1 MNLVRF
7 LVLLLFVTSAQ
18 SKDFEGLF
26 GFKLNDSLLNYV
38 SIDHIQ
44 DPTNRVRH
52 NETNTG
58 KYFDMFIPGEQF
70 KKNPLLTTYYVTF
83 DHKRNTIEQV
93 IAYRT
98 VENEAICSAL
108 KNAFRDEMESEF
120 DLLFENITKQIPM
133 ANIVSD
139 RALTKDEGRLEIQC
153 AVHKRGNWVNLQ
165 VIASTKQIY
174 DDIRAYYH
182 NNP

>member
-1 MNLVRF
+1 MNFFRF
-7 LVLLLFVTSAQ
+7 LILLLFATSAH

-38 SIDHIQ
+38 SIDHIK

-83 DHKRNTIEQV
+83 DHKKNTIEQV

-108 KNAFRDEMESEF
+108 KTAFRNEMEREF
-120 DLLFENITKQIPM
+120 DLFFENITKQIPM
-133 ANIVSD
+133 ADIVSD
-139 RALTKDEGRLEIQC
+139 RALIKGEGRLEIQC

-174 DDIRAYYH
+174 DDIRDYYSLK
-182 NNP
+182 

>member
-1 MNLVRF
+1 LI
-7 LVLLLFVTSAQ
+7 T
-18 SKDFEGLF
+18 K
-26 GFKLNDSLLNYV
+26 
-38 SIDHIQ
+38 
-44 DPTNRVRH
+44 
-52 NETNTG
+52 ET
-58 KYFDMFIPGEQF
+58 
-70 KKNPLLTTYYVTF
+70 L
-83 DHKRNTIEQV
+83 EQV

-108 KNAFRDEMESEF
+108 KNAFRNEMESEF
-120 DLLFENITKQIPM
+120 DLFFENITKQIPM